1 MSVIRYVEV
10 IVLDIFV
17 DVRLLGC
24 RVPSTGEYAITGVVD
39 VESFFVKYPVTLP
52 SLTLEVCVDKSLDD

>member
-10 IVLDIFV
+10 IVPDIFV

-52 SLTLEVCVDKSLDD
+52 LTLEVCVDKSLDD